1 MHEHSTLH
9 DYLAVLQRRKWLVL
23 LAVVVV
29 PAVAIALSLQQTPK
43 YQSSAEV
50 LLSRQNLSA
59 LLNNATDQSLTGDPA
74 RLAQTQADLA
84 QVPEVARR
92 TIARA
97 GIKNMTPAEFLATSG
112 VSAKSDA
119 DLLVFTVRNRHPSIA
134 ARLATLYARSYI
146 GYRNELDTAAL
157 TRARREVL
165 DRIATLER
173 SGDHSSALHASLV
186 DKEQQLATMEALQT
200 SNASL
205 IKPAQGAA
213 KIAPKPARNGALG
226 LALGLVLGLG
236 LAFLREGLDTR
247 VRTPESVSRRL
258 GLPVLAQIP
267 QPPRSLR
274 GSGRLAMVD
283 GPDTIYAEPF
293 RILRTN
299 LDAIDHAARTIMVSS
314 AVEGE
319 GKSTT
324 IANLAVAMARA
335 GREVILVDLD
345 FRHPNLGTFF
355 PNAGRQGLADVAN
368 GQISLGEAL
377 VPVFLGDAGHD
388 ETHATGT
395 NGGSRVPSLRFLPAG
410 TLPPNPGEFIGAAS
424 VERVLA
430 DLSGRADLVLIDS
443 APMLGIGDAL
453 TLASKVDALIL
464 VIEDQPGAPPDA
476 PRARARACALPG
488 AAAGRRGHRR
498 RRCRRLRVC
507 VRLRERPRA
516 QTHTRRGRSSGP
528 ELRRAD
534 QSMSGREDLSPART
548 SLLGLGTAGR
558 AKPRRRGW
566 VTRRALLVADLVG
579 LVVAFVLAAV
589 MTGKNNHMTDSLSP
603 LGETIVLALSLPLWV
618 VAAKL
623 YGLYDRDEEQVDRS
637 RADDLIGVFTLVT
650 VGSWLVFVFT
660 ASSSLANPN
669 VDRLVLFWGSAIAL
683 ISLLR
688 LVARALCRRHASY
701 RQNAV
706 IVGTGRAGQLVARRL
721 EEHPEYGV
729 NVLGF
734 VDSKRFGPGRRPLR
748 SKRSRTARRSSQTYP
763 TARRPPGRLRVPGR
777 PSRRARSHRARTGRS
792 RRAGRDRAAVL

>member
-29 PAVAIALSLQQTPK
+29 PAVAIVLSLQQTPK

-59 LLNNATDQSLTGDPA
+59 LLNNSTDQSLSGDPA

-92 TIARA
+92 TIAQA

-173 SGDHSSALHASLV
+173 SGDRNSALHASLV

-205 IKPAQGAA
+205 VKPAQGAS
-213 KIAPKPARNGALG
+213 KIEPRPVRNGVLG

-236 LAFLREGLDTR
+236 LAFLREAFDTH

-299 LDAIDHAARTIMVSS
+299 LDGIDHAAGTIMVSS

-388 ETHATGT
+388 ETHASGT
-395 NGGSRVPSLRFLPAG
+395 NGSSRVPLLRFLPAG

-453 TLASKVDALIL
+453 TLAAKVDALIL
-464 VIEDQPGAPPDA
+464 VSRLNLVRRPMLRELERALARCQAPP
-476 PRARARACALPG
+476 LG
-488 AAAGRRGHRR
+488 VVVTGTAAAGAYGYAYGYEH
-498 RRCRRLRVC
+498 V
-507 VRLRERPRA
+507 RERSP
-516 QTHTRRGRSSGP
+516 TPEESG
-528 ELRRAD
+528 
-534 QSMSGREDLSPART
+534 
-548 SLLGLGTAGR
+548 
-558 AKPRRRGW
+558 
-566 VTRRALLVADLVG
+566 
-579 LVVAFVLAAV
+579 
-589 MTGKNNHMTDSLSP
+589 
-603 LGETIVLALSLPLWV
+603 
-618 VAAKL
+618 
-623 YGLYDRDEEQVDRS
+623 
-637 RADDLIGVFTLVT
+637 
-650 VGSWLVFVFT
+650 
-660 ASSSLANPN
+660 
-669 VDRLVLFWGSAIAL
+669 
-683 ISLLR
+683 
-688 LVARALCRRHASY
+688 
-701 RQNAV
+701 
-706 IVGTGRAGQLVARRL
+706 
-721 EEHPEYGV
+721 
-729 NVLGF
+729 
-734 VDSKRFGPGRRPLR
+734 LR
-748 SKRSRTARRSSQTYP
+748 S
-763 TARRPPGRLRVPGR
+763 
-777 PSRRARSHRARTGRS
+777 
-792 RRAGRDRAAVL
+792 